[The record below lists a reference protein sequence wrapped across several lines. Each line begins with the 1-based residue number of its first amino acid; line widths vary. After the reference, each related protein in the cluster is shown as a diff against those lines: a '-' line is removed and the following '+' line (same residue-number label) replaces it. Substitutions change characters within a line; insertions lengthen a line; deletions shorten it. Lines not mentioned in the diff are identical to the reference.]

1 MSLARKKLVE
11 RLEHF
16 GINFCTELF
25 FQRFLR
31 LRVVDLCILNHVPI
45 GDEVAVVPE
54 QEAAAGGRQVGI
66 SELDGL
72 SSEICLHLHGDQDQ
86 NDGWFELQRALFLW
100 RELRPAHRRN
110 REKSNQRN

>member
-16 GINFCTELF
+16 GINFRTQLF
-25 FQRFLR
+25 FKRFLR

-45 GDEVAVVPE
+45 GDEIAIVPE
-54 QEAAAGGRQVGI
+54 QEAATGGRQVRI

-72 SSEICLHLHGDQDQ
+72 PSEIRLNLHGDQDQ

-100 RELRPAHRRN
+100 RELRPTHRRN
-110 REKSNQRN
+110 RERSNQRN